1 MSRLCLTLLCLAF
14 SPLLAAGNGMQSGL
28 SEAARREGTLLVHST
43 IDREQVAPLLAAF
56 QARYPFIRVQYR
68 ELNSADI
75 YRRALLGNA
84 DSGDVLW
91 SSAMDLQVKLVND
104 GYALRYR
111 SAQKDALPDWAS
123 WCDEVYGTTYEPV
136 VFAYHRQ
143 RIPPATMPQTHTELR
158 RMLRAQASQ
167 WRVATYDVEASGAGY
182 LFFSQDSR
190 HNAEFWDLAA
200 ALGRSVRFQ
209 EGNSLTLLRRLQQ
222 DEADIAYN
230 VLGPYA
236 VSFARHQPQVGWVLP
251 QDYALVVTR
260 LMLIHKAARHT
271 AAARLWT
278 DFVLS
283 RDGQQV
289 LAQSSGLPPIR
300 EDLPRQ
306 LGTIDLKRNA
316 ANLRPIQVGSGLLV
330 YLDTAKKSLFL
341 KRWRE
346 QLPASNRPT
355 H

>member
-1 MSRLCLTLLCLAF
+1 MLRICLILLCLAG
-14 SPLLAAGNGMQSGL
+14 SAVVRANTGMPSGL
-28 SEAARREGTLLVHST
+28 AEAARREGTLLVHAT
-43 IDREQVAPLLAAF
+43 IDSEQVAPLLRAF
-56 QARYPFIRVQYR
+56 QQRYPFIRVQYL

-75 YRRALLGNA
+75 YRRALQGNA
-84 DSGDVLW
+84 DSGDILW
-91 SSAMDLQVKLVND
+91 SSAMDLQIKLVND

-111 SAQKDALPDWAS
+111 SPQKEALPDWAS
-123 WCDEVYGTTYEPV
+123 WRDEVYGTTFEPV

-143 RIPPATMPQTHTELR
+143 RVARMPNTHADLR
-158 RMLRAQASQ
+158 RMLRAQPGQ
-167 WRVATYDVEASGAGY
+167 NRVATYDVEASGAGY

-222 DEADIAYN
+222 GQADIAYN

-236 VSFARHQPQVGWVLP
+236 VSFARHEPQVHWVLP

-260 LMLIHKAARHT
+260 LMLIHKAASHT

-283 RDGQQV
+283 REGQQV
-289 LAQSSGLPPIR
+289 LSQGSGLPPIR
-300 EDLPRQ
+300 EDMPRR
-306 LGTIDLKRNA
+306 LGDIDLKQHA
-316 ANLRPIQVGSGLLV
+316 AKLRPIQVGSGLLV

-346 QLPASNRPT
+346 QLPASTRPQN
-355 H
+355 

>member
-1 MSRLCLTLLCLAF
+1 MRRFLLTWLCLAT
-14 SPLLAAGNGMQSGL
+14 SPLLLAGNGMQSGL
-28 SEAARREGTLLVHST
+28 TEAARREGTLLVHAT
-43 IDREQVAPLLAAF
+43 IDREQVAPLLQAF
-56 QARYPFIRVQYR
+56 QQRYPFIRVQYH

-75 YRRALLGNA
+75 YRRALGNNA
-84 DSGDVLW
+84 ASGDILW
-91 SSAMDLQVKLVND
+91 SSAMDLQIKLVND

-111 SAQKDALPDWAS
+111 SPQKDALPDWAS
-123 WCDEVYGTTYEPV
+123 WRDEVYGTTFEPV
-136 VFAYHRQ
+136 VFAYHSQ
-143 RIPPATMPQTHTELR
+143 RVAHMPHTHADLR
-158 RMLRAQASQ
+158 RMLRAQPGQ
-167 WRVATYDVEASGAGY
+167 LRVATYDVEASGAGY

-209 EGNSLTLLRRLQQ
+209 EGNSLTLLRRLSQG
-222 DEADIAYN
+222 EADIAYN

-236 VSFARHQPQVGWVLP
+236 VSFTRHQPQVRWVLP

-271 AAARLWT
+271 AAAKLWT

-283 RDGQQV
+283 RDGQRV
-289 LAQSSGLPPIR
+289 LSQGSGLPPIR

-306 LGTIDLKRNA
+306 LGHIDLKRNA

-346 QLPASNRPT
+346 QLPAATRPT